1 MAHRLT
7 PPVSTNQNKANQEFF
22 HLELDRHDL
31 KMRNNRMQR
40 ILVVVSIFLDTAML
54 IEALVSFE
62 MLVNATVD

>member
-7 PPVSTNQNKANQEFF
+7 PPVSTNQNKSNQEFF
-22 HLELDRHDL
+22 RLELDRHDF